1 MAPTP
6 PVHFATSHGARLGYQ
21 VFGQGDETIVA
32 IPPFAQ
38 NIEIGWEQ
46 PALRAMLE
54 RFGSFCRFLH
64 FDKRGTGTSD
74 RTSRAPGVDERVD
87 DLRAIMDHAGIEHA
101 HLFAQS
107 EGGPMTLL
115 FAASFPERVDSVIL
129 FGSGASMAPSDLTP
143 EQRPQYLE
151 RQSTIAAVWG
161 TEQSPIV
168 DRFAPSLAHDQEFR
182 TWHQRNERMSAT
194 PESLRELLELSLD
207 MDVSEV
213 LPNISVPTLVLHRT
227 GDVVVPV
234 ERGREVAQAVPGAR
248 IVEFEGVDHFGYVG
262 DIDGWMSE
270 LEQFVTGT
278 VQPRQSPPAPSPNI
292 AIRTL
297 GRFAVERDG
306 AEVPANEWGS
316 RHARQLLKRLVAGNG
331 WPVTRDELTDLLW
344 PEATE
349 VDRLSARLSVQL
361 STVRRVLGGGI
372 VSDRQSVRLDL
383 TEVTTDLAEFHA
395 TTDDEATVAAYDG
408 VFLPDDLY
416 DDWTGQVRLES
427 QTRFVE
433 AALRLAQRAADS
445 ADHSRA
451 AELAGR
457 VVANDPYHEGAHQLV
472 VQSLI
477 TSGQVGAARNAH
489 EVWSRALAELDIS
502 VTPFDTLL

>member
-1 MAPTP
+1 M
-6 PVHFATSHGARLGYQ
+6 
-21 VFGQGDETIVA
+21 FGQGAETIVA

-74 RTSRAPGVDERVD
+74 RTSRAPGADERVD

-143 EQRPQYLE
+143 EQRPEYLE
-151 RQSTIAAVWG
+151 RQSAIAAVWG

-168 DRFAPSLAHDQEFR
+168 DRFAPSLAHDDEFR

-194 PESLRELLELSLD
+194 PESLRELLELSLH

-227 GDVVVPV
+227 GDVVVPI
-234 ERGREVAQAVPGAR
+234 ERGREVAEAVPGAR
-248 IVEFEGVDHFGYVG
+248 IVEFEGADHFGYVG

-270 LEQFVTGT
+270 LERFVTGS
-278 VQPRQSPPAPSPNI
+278 VQPRQTPLAPRPSVVV
-292 AIRTL
+292 RTL
-297 GRFAVERDG
+297 GKFAVERDG
-306 AEVPANEWGS
+306 VEVAAGEWGS
-316 RHARQLLKRLVAGNG
+316 RHARQLLKRLVAANG

-344 PEATE
+344 PEATD

-372 VSDRQSVRLDL
+372 VSDRQSVRLDFDEL
-383 TEVTTDLAEFHA
+383 STDLADFHA
-395 TTDDEATVAAYDG
+395 SADDEATVAAYDG

-416 DDWTGQVRLES
+416 DDWTSPVRLES

-433 AALRLAQRAADS
+433 AALRLAREAAAGTEHD
-445 ADHSRA
+445 RA
-451 AELAGR
+451 AELAAR
-457 VVANDPYHEGAHQLV
+457 IVAADPFHEGAHDLLV
-472 VQSLI
+472 RSLI
-477 TSGQVGAARNAH
+477 ASGQIGAARDAH
-489 EVWSRALAELDIS
+489 DAWTQTMAELD
-502 VTPFDTLL
+502 VPTPPFDTLL